1 MKISALDYAVIS
13 QGIQAAARE
22 MGVKLIR
29 SAYSTIL
36 REARD
41 GSAALLDAKGRT
53 IAQAELIPMQLG
65 TIDAIVQPCLELHP
79 PETLREGD
87 FLINNHPYHGG
98 QHLQDVF
105 IFNPVF
111 YEGELIGFGASVA
124 HHLDLGGGSAGLN
137 PKASDV
143 YQEGILIPPS
153 KYNMER
159 DWNGGNFE
167 RLIASNIRVP
177 TQTIGDFNAQFAANF
192 MGGGRLKELCDKH
205 GLAAVRETMEEMLNY
220 SERRVRAAI
229 QEVPDGVYTGEDC
242 IDDAGQDGDDP
253 VWIRAKVTV
262 KGDSVDIDFEGTDDQ
277 VECNINCPFA
287 STQSVALS
295 AIKVAL
301 TGSDVPFN
309 SGLRRPITFRAPYGS
324 VLNPK
329 PPAPVRARMIA
340 AYRAYDAIMKALAK
354 AVPEK
359 VTAMGFDCTTI
370 ACLSHLDDGTFAVHI
385 EPYGGGFGGGFESDG
400 CDAIDNQLSNCANTP
415 VEALDAGYDFFR
427 IKSYAMVSNS
437 FGHGK
442 HRGGAGFIRVYE
454 VLKDGARFA
463 IYSDHHKFAPSG
475 LFGGGDGTMG
485 YCHVKRGN
493 EVIVVG
499 SKNLVDLKKGD
510 IVEVFCGG
518 GAGYGDPK
526 ERSRSDVERD
536 VAEGLLTAEE
546 AARHYDLPAAAE

>member
-41 GSAALLDAKGRT
+41 GSAALLDAKGQT

-65 TIDAIVQPCLELHP
+65 TIDAIVQPCLELFP
-79 PETLREGD
+79 PETLKEGD

-105 IFNPVF
+105 IFNPIF
-111 YEGELIGFGASVA
+111 FEGELIGFGASVA

-137 PKASDV
+137 PNATDV

-159 DWNGGNFE
+159 DWNGGPFE
-167 RLIASNIRVP
+167 RLIAANIRVP
-177 TQTIGDFNAQFAANF
+177 SQTIGDFNAQFAANF
-192 MGGGRLKELCDKH
+192 MGGGRLKELCAKH
-205 GLAAVRETMEEMLNY
+205 GLAAVRETMAEMLNY

-229 QEVPDGVYTGEDC
+229 LEMPDGVYTGEDC
-242 IDDAGQDGDDP
+242 IDDSGVGNAP

-262 KGDSVDIDFEGTDDQ
+262 KGDTVDIDFDGTDPQ
-277 VECNINCPFA
+277 VICNVNCPFA

-329 PPAPVRARMIA
+329 PPAPVRARMIS

-354 AVPEK
+354 AVPDK

-370 ACLSHLDDGTFAVHI
+370 ACLSHHDDRGFAVHI
-385 EPYGGGFGGGFESDG
+385 EPYGGGFGASRDNDG

-415 VEALDAGYDFFR
+415 VEALDAGYEFFR
-427 IKSYAMVSNS
+427 IKSYSMTPDS

-442 HRGGAGFIRVYE
+442 HRGGAGFLRVYE
-454 VLKDGARFA
+454 ILKDGARFA
-463 IYSDHHKFAPSG
+463 IYSDHHKFAPEG
-475 LFGGGDGTMG
+475 LFGGSKGTMG
-485 YCHVKRGN
+485 YCHVRRGN
-493 EVIVVG
+493 ELIVVG
-499 SKNLVDLKKGD
+499 SKNLVELQKGD

-518 GAGYGDPK
+518 GGGYGDPR
-526 ERSRSDVERD
+526 ERALADVRRD
-536 VAEGLLTAEE
+536 IAEGLLSPEQ
-546 AARHYDLPAAAE
+546 AARHYNLATAAE

>member
-13 QGIQAAARE
+13 QGVQAAARE

-65 TIDAIVQPCLELHP
+65 TIDAIVQPCLELFP
-79 PETLREGD
+79 PETLQEGD

-111 YEGELIGFGASVA
+111 FEGKLIGFGASVA

-137 PKASDV
+137 PNASDV

-153 KYNMER
+153 KYNMDR

-192 MGGGRLKELCDKH
+192 MGGGRLKELCTKH
-205 GLAAVRETMEEMLNY
+205 GVDAVLETMDEMLNY
-220 SERRVRAAI
+220 TERRVRAAI
-229 QEVPDGVYTGEDC
+229 EDLPDGVYTGEDC
-242 IDDAGQDGDDP
+242 IDDAAFDGDDP

-262 KGDSVDIDFEGTDDQ
+262 KGDSIDVDFEGTDPQ
-277 VECNINCPFA
+277 VNCNINCPFA

-295 AIKVAL
+295 AVKVAL

-324 VLNPK
+324 ILNPK
-329 PPAPVRARMIA
+329 PPAPVRARMIP
-340 AYRAYDAIMKALAK
+340 AYRAYDAIMKALSK
-354 AVPEK
+354 AAPEK

-370 ACLSHLDDGTFAVHI
+370 ACLAHKDDNGFAVHI
-385 EPYGGGFGGGFESDG
+385 EPYGGGFGGSVDQDG

-415 VEALDAGYDFFR
+415 VESLDTGYSFFR
-427 IKSYAMVSNS
+427 VKAYSMVMDS
-437 FGHGK
+437 FGHGR
-442 HRGGAGFIRVYE
+442 HRGGAGFLRSYE
-454 VLKDGARFA
+454 ILKDGATFA
-463 IYSDHHKFAPSG
+463 IYSDHHKYAPSG
-475 LFGGGDGTMG
+475 LFGGSDGTKG
-485 YCHVKRGN
+485 YCRVLRGGE
-493 EVIVVG
+493 EVIVG
-499 SKNLVDLKKGD
+499 SKNLVNLKKGD

-518 GAGYGDPK
+518 GGGYGDPR
-526 ERSRSDVERD
+526 ERARSDIEND
-536 VAEGLLTAEE
+536 IAEGLLSPGE
-546 AARHYDLPAAAE
+546 AARIYALPEAAE